1 MGRFLEIV
9 AGAEAVRKESR
20 MPRVT
25 ILTEKELRA
34 CVALDLEAV
43 AIVEQAFAAL
53 ATGGVVMPPILSMA
67 IPAHHGEVDVKTAFV
82 PGLDSFAIKVSPGF
96 FDNPKRGLPSLNG
109 LMMLF
114 ESRDRPGQGR
124 APRQRFPDRR
134 ADRRRRRRGGE
145 APRAEAVRTAGV
157 IGAGVQAELQIRAL
171 KLVRDFSELLVW
183 ARDPA
188 KAEAYAAKM
197 RQALGISVRVAARR
211 PKRWCGRPTSSSP
224 RRRRASR
231 SSAPIGC
238 IPACTSRRWAPT
250 RPTRASSTRQS
261 SRAGRFVCDRNSQS
275 ILLGEMRAAAAAGLI
290 AADHQAD
297 ELGEIC
303 AGLKPGRTRRDG
315 RDDLRPDRH
324 RRPGYRDR
332 HARLPRGARARGLGT
347 VIES

>member
-1 MGRFLEIV
+1 
-9 AGAEAVRKESR
+9 

-114 ESRDRPGQGR
+114 ESETGLVKAVLLDNGFLTDVRTAAAGAVAAKHL
-124 APRQRFPDRR
+124 AP
-134 ADRRRRRRGGE
+134 
-145 APRAEAVRTAGV
+145 EAVRTAGV

-197 RQALGISVRVAARR
+197 RQALGISVRVARTAEEVVRAADIVVTTTPAREPLIRADWLHPGLHITAMGSDAPDKSELDPAIVARGALRLRPEQPVDPARR
-211 PKRWCGRPTSSSP
+211 DARRRGGGTDRGRPP
-224 RRRRASR
+224 GGRA
-231 SSAPIGC
+231 
-238 IPACTSRRWAPT
+238 
-250 RPTRASSTRQS
+250 
-261 SRAGRFVCDRNSQS
+261 
-275 ILLGEMRAAAAAGLI
+275 
-290 AADHQAD
+290 
-297 ELGEIC
+297 
-303 AGLKPGRTRRDG
+303 RRDLCRPETGAHRRGG
-315 RDDLRPDRH
+315 RDDLRPDRD

-332 HARLPRGARARGLGT
+332 HARLPRGARARARHRDRELRAAP
-347 VIES
+347 